1 MAKVKKKFFFILII
15 ISWTCVDIY
24 DELNINNM
32 QEIRFED
39 FSSPGRR
46 EQSGC
51 FHVILNANYQNI
63 IFNTDLERIMFLR
76 TLNDHRKKFNVSIFA
91 IALMHTH
98 VHMLIFCD
106 SLSEFMKRALH
117 DFSMWYNRFRGQK
130 GSIFQS
136 PFSSFIIK
144 CEEIALEKLLY
155 ILRNPYVDGLC
166 SDPRFYKWSS
176 YNCYFSKN
184 ATISRYVDID
194 TSLVLKYFK
203 NVRELHNAVIHIPED
218 KREIFEA
225 SSKRVKDDAVIRFVD
240 YILAGKSVTG
250 LKPEEIRIIICK
262 VRKEIPASIRQLSS
276 ILRVSKEFVRRTIGL
291 PD

>member
-1 MAKVKKKFFFILII
+1 ML
-15 ISWTCVDIY
+15 
-24 DELNINNM
+24 
-32 QEIRFED
+32 EIKFED
-39 FSSPGRR
+39 FSTCRRR

-51 FHVILNANYQNI
+51 FHVILNANYQNV

-76 TLNDHRKKFNVSIFA
+76 ILNKYRKKFDVKIFA
-91 IALMHTH
+91 VTLMHTH
-98 VHMLIFCD
+98 VHMLILCD
-106 SLSEFMKRALH
+106 SLSEFMRRALH

-136 PFSSFIIK
+136 PFSSFIIR

-184 ATISRYVDID
+184 ASISRYVDID
-194 TSLVLKYFK
+194 TFLVLKYFK
-203 NVRELHNAVIHIPED
+203 NASELHNAVIHIPED

-225 SSKRVKDDAVIRFVD
+225 SSKRVKDEAVIRFVD
-240 YILAGKSVTG
+240 SILCGKPVKG
-250 LKPEEIRIIICK
+250 LRPEEIRVIICK
-262 VRKEIPASIRQLSS
+262 ARKEMPASIRQLSS
-276 ILRVSKEFVRRTIGL
+276 ILRVSKEFVRRTICSS
-291 PD
+291 D